1 MPVTINGTTG
11 IAGVD
16 GSASTPAVQGS
27 DTNTGE
33 FFPAADTIAWTT
45 GGSERMRV
53 DSSGNVGIGTN
64 APSYKLSVQPSTNGT
79 AINAGNGGFISAYN
93 GGLYLSGS
101 ASLDS
106 SGVWTARSSG
116 SSTVGTINDGTVL
129 FYTNTGLTS
138 GNTFSPAERMRI
150 DSSGKLLV
158 GSTNSSG
165 GIFKVQ
171 AATNICISVENA
183 TAVAGSLT
191 LSTINDAAT
200 VNIPLDFR
208 ASAIYASAGI
218 GTTASAANAFF
229 NNAASNQFLRST
241 SALKYKT
248 NIRDLESI
256 DINKFRPVR
265 YNSLCEADD
274 PHKEHFGIIAD
285 EVANSG
291 ITELVTYGENGDI
304 EGFQY
309 ERLTVVLVK
318 AVQEQQA
325 QIASL
330 KAELDAL
337 KGTK

>member
-1 MPVTINGTTG
+1 MPVTISGTS
-11 IAGVD
+11 GVQLPL
-16 GSASTPAVQGS
+16 GSASAPSA
-27 DTNTGE
+27 TNTT
-33 FFPAADTIAWTT
+33 AQTT
-45 GGSERMRV
+45 GVYYPTSTTLG
-53 DSSGNVGIGTN
+53 
-64 APSYKLSVQPSTNGT
+64 LSTNGT
-79 AINAGNGGFISAYN
+79 AALTIDASQQVGIGTSSPLTKLHVNGSITLQSGNIVGPSNNNAFTISA
-93 GGLYLSGS
+93 
-101 ASLDS
+101 DS
-106 SGVWTARSSG
+106 SA
-116 SSTVGTINDGTVL
+116 
-129 FYTNTGLTS
+129 TS
-138 GNTFSPAERMRI
+138 GGYIQLYSSAYASPNLILFGTSNSERMRI
-150 DSSGKLLV
+150 DSSGNLLV
-158 GSTNSSG
+158 GTTNAASQK
-165 GIFKVQ
+165 FKVQ
-171 AATNICISVENA
+171 AATDICLGFASSTVVASSFTLNA
-183 TAVAGSLT
+183 T
-191 LSTINDAAT
+191 NDASS

-291 ITELVTYGENGDI
+291 ITELVTYGENGDV

-318 AVQEQQA
+318 AIQELSAKVDAQA
-325 QIASL
+325 AEIAAL
-330 KAELDAL
+330 KAKVPA
-337 KGTK
+337 